1 MDSVIRGILPVGTL
15 EQDNIWEVYFHDSR
29 LKGIKAI
36 KTGQVFKIP
45 SFIFSWDVPTPEA
58 LLGIMWLANKIYP
71 SGVDFDLKEEI
82 RSFYSTMY
90 DYTPSQSEIISILDK
105 E

>member
-1 MDSVIRGILPVGTL
+1 M
-15 EQDNIWEVYFHDSR
+15 
-29 LKGIKAI
+29 
-36 KTGQVFKIP
+36 
-45 SFIFSWDVPTPEA
+45 
-58 LLGIMWLANKIYP
+58 GIMWLANKIYP